1 MPGYHSLGPSFPTCS
16 AYNTICNLLRTG
28 ASVLTLMQIAGRTG
42 RLQKGIYGSQPPNNI
57 RLATYLPVDL
67 GLLAFLA
74 GRLTL

>member
-1 MPGYHSLGPSFPTCS
+1 MAHHE
-16 AYNTICNLLRTG
+16 
-28 ASVLTLMQIAGRTG
+28 VMVQTG

-67 GLLAFLA
+67 GPLTFLA